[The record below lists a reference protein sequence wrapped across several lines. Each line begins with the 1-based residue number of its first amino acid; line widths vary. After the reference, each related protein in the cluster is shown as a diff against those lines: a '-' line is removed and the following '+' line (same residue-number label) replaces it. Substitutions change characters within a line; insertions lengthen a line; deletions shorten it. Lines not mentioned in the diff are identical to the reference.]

1 MEAAT
6 GAEDAEK
13 ETQPTYSVGD
23 MIELNGQQYEV
34 MAIVMDIATIT
45 EGVNSS
51 IQDFLSFYLPA
62 DVFRM
67 MYPDNTLRKLFFDV
81 SEEYQP
87 KTETM
92 LIEYRNNVDK
102 SLNFTSKSTLIEH
115 YEEHTRANT
124 VMGFAISFIIAFVG
138 ILNFVN
144 SMVTAIVSRQ
154 KEFAM
159 IQSVGMTKRQKIFS
173 SSTDSYRVL
182 AKSYRNTFDISDFAG
197 KILSS
202 ASRGAY
208 KIEPVIRHG
217 EPIHFVESISMEE
230 VTKRLARQFQ
240 RTDSDKSVMV
250 LSVPETKGL
259 EFDCVFLWK
268 PDQQGDKE
276 NSKLAKLLYVAATR
290 ALHVLFVV
298 Q

>member
-62 DVFRM
+62 DAFRM

-87 KTETM
+87 KAETM

-115 YEEHTRANT
+115 YEEQTRANT
-124 VMGFAISFIIAFVG
+124 VMGFAISLIIAFVG

-230 VTKRLARQFQ
+230 VTKCLARQFQ

-290 ALHVLFVV
+290 ALHELFVV